1 MSTSSAPLPRYV
13 RLVSHAGSRF
23 RLWWLDKLLRVA
35 VKRAFKPDREVRV
48 LRDRQIGLDL
58 KLTRTD
64 PEMQA
69 QAIECNGTAAEW
81 IAVPESRN
89 DKIIFY
95 IHGGAWMFKF
105 PRLHHVMVASW
116 CRRIRARALMVDYR
130 LAPEF
135 PFPAGVEDVW
145 AAWQWL
151 MAQGIPA
158 RDVIVAGDSAGGNL
172 TLVLLQRI
180 RAAGQPMPACAV
192 MLSPFV
198 DFTLSSPSLVTNE
211 KSDPM
216 FSTSAMVGLRHH
228 YIAPEDM
235 LSSDASP
242 LFGDFTGLPPLF
254 FQSSASEM
262 LRDDSLRAAERADAA
277 GVSVEVEL
285 WANVPHVFQGL
296 QVLSHGKAALERIA
310 DFVARHSDWE
320 RPDPRLPLQQA
331 ESTAPIDVG
340 TPVSAER
347 TDQFLR
353 TTMLPIE

>member
-1 MSTSSAPLPRYV
+1 MSISSAPLPRYV
-13 RLVSHAGSRF
+13 RFVSHAGSRF

-35 VKRAFKPDREVRV
+35 VKRAFRYDAEIGF

-58 KLTRTD
+58 KLTRVD

-69 QAIECNGTAAEW
+69 QATECDGVAAEW
-81 IAVPESRN
+81 ITLPESRN
-89 DKIIFY
+89 EKVIFY

-105 PRLHHVMVASW
+105 PRLHHAMVASW

-145 AAWQWL
+145 TAWQWL

-158 RDVIVAGDSAGGNL
+158 RDVIIAGDSAGGNL

-235 LSSDASP
+235 LSPDASP

-262 LRDDSLRAAERADAA
+262 LRDDSLRAAQRANAA

-285 WANVPHVFQGL
+285 WSNVPHVFQGL

-310 DFVARHSDWE
+310 DFVARHTDWD
-320 RPDPRLPLQQA
+320 RPDPQLPLQQP
-331 ESTAPIDVG
+331 ESTAPTNVG
-340 TPVSAER
+340 TTVPAA
-347 TDQFLR
+347 
-353 TTMLPIE
+353 